1 LLPYIGGSFTMDRH
15 GAADLAAAMEP
26 ELVLSVHYDTSDA
39 LETDAEVF
47 AADVAGR
54 GVPVVLDC

>member
-1 LLPYIGGSFTMDRH
+1 MDRH